1 MKYVILNNGI
11 KMPTLGIGTFLIS
24 PPDAFNGVKEALKM
38 GYRHIDTANMY
49 GNERAVG
56 RAIKQSGVPRNEIF
70 LATKIWPTE
79 YHNPNIVEETLER
92 LGVDYVDLLYVHQ
105 PAGDWKACYKMIE
118 KAYKEGKTKAIGI
131 SNMEGH
137 WLEEVLSFCEIKP
150 QVIQVECH
158 PYFPQVEL
166 REQIKKDDIKIVSWF
181 PLGHGDPSL
190 LNEKVVTEIA
200 KKHGVTNAQV
210 LLRWQLD
217 MGFTVIPGSKNVDH
231 IRDNYEILSF
241 SLDKEDMEKI
251 ATLNNGKKYNVQTPE
266 KLEIYANRVPVYE
279 KELQNK

>member
-1 MKYVILNNGI
+1 MKYVTLNNGI

-24 PPDAFNGVKEALKM
+24 PPDAYNGVKEALKM
-38 GYRHIDTANMY
+38 GYRHVDTANLY

-56 RAIKQSGVPRNEIF
+56 RAIKDSGIPREDIF

-79 YHNPNIVEETLER
+79 YHNPNAVEETLER
-92 LGVDYVDLLYVHQ
+92 LGVSYVDLLYVHQ

-137 WLEEVLSFCEIKP
+137 WLDELYEICEIKP

-158 PYFPQVEL
+158 PYFPQEKLV
-166 REQIKKDDIKIVSWF
+166 EQIKEDDIKIVSWF
-181 PLGHGDPSL
+181 PLGHGDPTL
-190 LNEKVVTEIA
+190 LNQKVVGEIA
-200 KKHGVTNAQV
+200 RKHGVTNAQV

-217 MGFTVIPGSKNVDH
+217 KGFTVIPGSKNVDH

-251 ATLNNGKKYNVQTPE
+251 ATLNIGKKYNNQTQE
-266 KLEIYANRVPVYE
+266 KLDIYAKRAPVYE
-279 KELQNK
+279 KE

>member
-1 MKYVILNNGI
+1 MEQVTLNNGVI
-11 KMPTLGIGTFLIS
+11 MPTLGIGTFLIS

-56 RAIKQSGVPRNEIF
+56 RAIKESGVPRNEIF

-137 WLEEVLSFCEIKP
+137 WLDELYSFCEIKP

-158 PYFPQVEL
+158 PYFPQEEL
-166 REQIKKDDIKIVSWF
+166 VEQIKKDDIKIVSWF

-190 LNEKVVTEIA
+190 LNEEVITEIA
-200 KKHGVTNAQV
+200 KKHGVTNVQV

-217 MGFTVIPGSKNVDH
+217 MGFTVIPGSKNVNH
-231 IRDNYEILSF
+231 IRDNYGILSF
-241 SLDKEDMEKI
+241 SLDKEDMDKI
-251 ATLNNGKKYNVQTPE
+251 AALNKNKKYNQQTPE

-279 KELQNK
+279 KE

>member
-1 MKYVILNNGI
+1 MEQVTLNNGVI
-11 KMPTLGIGTFLIS
+11 MPTLGIGTFLIS

-56 RAIKQSGVPRNEIF
+56 RAIKESGVPRNEIF

-137 WLEEVLSFCEIKP
+137 WLDELYSFCEIKP

-158 PYFPQVEL
+158 PYFPQEEL
-166 REQIKKDDIKIVSWF
+166 VEQIKKDDIKIVSWF
-181 PLGHGDPSL
+181 PLGHGDPTL
-190 LNEKVVTEIA
+190 LNQKVIGEIA
-200 KKHGVTNAQV
+200 KKHGVSNAQV

-217 MGFTVIPGSKNVDH
+217 KGFTVIPGSKNVDH

-241 SLDKEDMEKI
+241 SLDEEDMEKI
-251 ATLNNGKKYNVQTPE
+251 ATLNNGKKYNIQTPE

-279 KELQNK
+279 KE

>member
-1 MKYVILNNGI
+1 MEQVILNNGVI
-11 KMPTLGIGTFLIS
+11 MPTLGIGTFLIS

-56 RAIKQSGVPRNEIF
+56 RAIKESGVPRNEIF

-137 WLEEVLSFCEIKP
+137 WLDELYSFCEIKP

-158 PYFPQVEL
+158 PYFPQEEL
-166 REQIKKDDIKIVSWF
+166 VEQIKKDDIKIVSWF
-181 PLGHGDPSL
+181 PLGHGDPTL
-190 LNEKVVTEIA
+190 LNQKVIGEIA
-200 KKHGVTNAQV
+200 KKHGVSNAQV

-217 MGFTVIPGSKNVDH
+217 KGFTVIPGSKNVDH

-251 ATLNNGKKYNVQTPE
+251 ATLNNGKKYNIQTPE

-279 KELQNK
+279 KE

>member
-56 RAIKQSGVPRNEIF
+56 RAIKESGVPRNEIF

-79 YHNPNIVEETLER
+79 YHNPNNVEETLER

-137 WLEEVLSFCEIKP
+137 WLDELYSFCEIKP

-158 PYFPQVEL
+158 PYFPQTEL

-190 LNEKVVTEIA
+190 
-200 KKHGVTNAQV
+200 
-210 LLRWQLD
+210 
-217 MGFTVIPGSKNVDH
+217 
-231 IRDNYEILSF
+231 SF
-241 SLDKEDMEKI
+241 S
-251 ATLNNGKKYNVQTPE
+251 P
-266 KLEIYANRVPVYE
+266 
-279 KELQNK
+279 

>member
-1 MKYVILNNGI
+1 MKQVILNNGVI
-11 KMPTLGIGTFLIS
+11 MPALGIGTFLIS

-56 RAIKQSGVPRNEIF
+56 RAIKESGVPRNEIF

-137 WLEEVLSFCEIKP
+137 WLDELYSFCEIKP

-158 PYFPQVEL
+158 PYFPQEEL
-166 REQIKKDDIKIVSWF
+166 VEQIKKDDIKIVSWF
-181 PLGHGDPSL
+181 PLGHGDPTL
-190 LNEKVVTEIA
+190 LNQKVIGDIA

-217 MGFTVIPGSKNVDH
+217 KGFTVIPGSKNVDH

-251 ATLNNGKKYNVQTPE
+251 ATLNNGKKYNIQTPE

-279 KELQNK
+279 KE

>member
-1 MKYVILNNGI
+1 
-11 KMPTLGIGTFLIS
+11 MPTLGIGTFLIS

-56 RAIKQSGVPRNEIF
+56 RAIKESGVPRNEIF

-137 WLEEVLSFCEIKP
+137 WLDELYSFCEIKP

-158 PYFPQVEL
+158 PYFPQEEL
-166 REQIKKDDIKIVSWF
+166 VEQIKKDDIKIVSWF
-181 PLGHGDPSL
+181 PLGHGDPTL
-190 LNEKVVTEIA
+190 LNQKVIGEIA
-200 KKHGVTNAQV
+200 KKHGVSNAQV

-217 MGFTVIPGSKNVDH
+217 KGFTVIPGSKNVDH

-241 SLDKEDMEKI
+241 SLDEEDMEKI
-251 ATLNNGKKYNVQTPE
+251 ATLNNGKKYNIQTPE

-279 KELQNK
+279 KE

>member
-1 MKYVILNNGI
+1 MEQVILNNGVI
-11 KMPTLGIGTFLIS
+11 MPTLGIGTFLIS

-56 RAIKQSGVPRNEIF
+56 RAIKESGVPRNEIF

-137 WLEEVLSFCEIKP
+137 WLDELYSFCEIKP

-158 PYFPQVEL
+158 PYFPQEEL
-166 REQIKKDDIKIVSWF
+166 VEQIKKDDIKIVSWF
-181 PLGHGDPSL
+181 PLGHGDPTL
-190 LNEKVVTEIA
+190 LNQKVIGEIA

-241 SLDKEDMEKI
+241 SLDKEDMDKI

-266 KLEIYANRVPVYE
+266 KLEIYANRFPVYE
-279 KELQNK
+279 KE

>member
-38 GYRHIDTANMY
+38 GYRHVDTANLY

-56 RAIKQSGVPRNEIF
+56 RAIKESGVPRNEIF

-137 WLEEVLSFCEIKP
+137 WIDELYSFCEIKP

-158 PYFPQVEL
+158 PYFPQEEL
-166 REQIKKDDIKIVSWF
+166 VEQIKKDDIKIVSWF
-181 PLGHGDPSL
+181 PLGHGDPTL
-190 LNEKVVTEIA
+190 LNQKVIGEIA
-200 KKHGVTNAQV
+200 KKHGVSNAQV
-210 LLRWQLD
+210 LLRWQLE

-241 SLDKEDMEKI
+241 SLDKEDMDKI
-251 ATLNNGKKYNVQTPE
+251 ATLNNGKKYNIQTPE
-266 KLEIYANRVPVYE
+266 KLEIYAHRVPIYE
-279 KELQNK
+279 KE

>member
-24 PPDAFNGVKEALKM
+24 PPDAYNGVKEALKM

-56 RAIKQSGVPRNEIF
+56 RAIKDSGIPRDEIF

-137 WLEEVLSFCEIKP
+137 WLDELYEIAEIKP

-158 PYFPQVEL
+158 PYFPQEEL

-181 PLGHGDPSL
+181 PLGHGDPTL
-190 LNEKVVTEIA
+190 LNQKVIGEIA
-200 KKHGVTNAQV
+200 KKHGVSNAQV

-231 IRDNYEILSF
+231 IKDNYEILFF

-279 KELQNK
+279 TK

>member
-1 MKYVILNNGI
+1 MKQVILNNGVI
-11 KMPTLGIGTFLIS
+11 MPTLGIGTFLIS

-56 RAIKQSGVPRNEIF
+56 RAIKESGVPRNEIF

-137 WLEEVLSFCEIKP
+137 WIDELYSFCEIKP

-158 PYFPQVEL
+158 PYFPQEEL
-166 REQIKKDDIKIVSWF
+166 VKQIKKDDIKIVSWF
-181 PLGHGDPSL
+181 PLGHGDPTL
-190 LNEKVVTEIA
+190 LNQKVIGEIA
-200 KKHGVTNAQV
+200 KKHGVTSAQV

-217 MGFTVIPGSKNVDH
+217 KGFTVIPGSKNVDH

-279 KELQNK
+279 KE

>member
-24 PPDAFNGVKEALKM
+24 PPDAYNGVKEALKM

-56 RAIKQSGVPRNEIF
+56 HAIKESGVPRNEIF

-118 KAYKEGKTKAIGI
+118 KAYKEGKTRAIGI

-137 WLEEVLSFCEIKP
+137 WLDELYSFCEIKP

-158 PYFPQVEL
+158 PYFPQEEL

-181 PLGHGDPSL
+181 PLGHGDPTL
-190 LNEKVVTEIA
+190 LNQKVIGEIA
-200 KKHGVTNAQV
+200 KKHGVSNAQV

-231 IRDNYEILSF
+231 IKDNYEILSF
-241 SLDKEDMEKI
+241 SLDKEDMDKI
-251 ATLNNGKKYNVQTPE
+251 ATLNNGKKYNIQTPE

-279 KELQNK
+279 KE

>member
-1 MKYVILNNGI
+1 MKQVILNNGVI
-11 KMPTLGIGTFLIS
+11 MPTLGIGTFLIS

-56 RAIKQSGVPRNEIF
+56 RAIKESGVPRNEIF
-70 LATKIWPTE
+70 LATKIWPIE

-137 WLEEVLSFCEIKP
+137 WIDELYSFCEIKP

-158 PYFPQVEL
+158 PYFPQEEL
-166 REQIKKDDIKIVSWF
+166 VKQIKKDDIKIVSWF
-181 PLGHGDPSL
+181 PLGHGDPTL
-190 LNEKVVTEIA
+190 LNQKVIGDIA

-217 MGFTVIPGSKNVDH
+217 KGFTVIPGSKNVDH

-279 KELQNK
+279 KE

>member
-1 MKYVILNNGI
+1 
-11 KMPTLGIGTFLIS
+11 MPTLGIGTFLIS

-56 RAIKQSGVPRNEIF
+56 RAIKESDVPRNEIF

-158 PYFPQVEL
+158 PYFPQTEL
-166 REQIKKDDIKIVSWF
+166 REQIKRS
-181 PLGHGDPSL
+181 SL
-190 LNEKVVTEIA
+190 LSLK
-200 KKHGVTNAQV
+200 
-210 LLRWQLD
+210 
-217 MGFTVIPGSKNVDH
+217 
-231 IRDNYEILSF
+231 F
-241 SLDKEDMEKI
+241 S
-251 ATLNNGKKYNVQTPE
+251 
-266 KLEIYANRVPVYE
+266 
-279 KELQNK
+279 